1 MTIDEIIAEVRN
13 SARRIPRS
21 LQIETVITGVLLLF
35 ALAGGWAMKVMTQAN
50 AERDLEVARRLQ
62 AKLQLVLDEL
72 NRKPEKTK
80 DETLAEQCALIAT
93 ERVQSQSG
101 GKDLSEFYLWRNSIR
116 QRYEGFENFVAN
128 FEYAVAPLP
137 DCAKRVVET
146 AAKREELYGRYCQ
159 ARRAAR
165 AASGQ
170 LTIRD
175 EFETEAEHKA
185 RLNHGEQAK
194 KALEVKRDEALDAI
208 VDFEL
213 TCSPELIRSSVNGFY
228 GLDEALVFV
237 PNTVWTYEADEH
249 RFCVEG
255 MNLKEAHKELM
266 GSDEKETI
274 QSFNFSVSGIRVSQF
289 VKSRTINFKYSL
301 DDGAWKHPRQ
311 FKDYKQKHPFL
322 LVRLGQCDFKVQGT
336 TNRVMTMPWRHLEVK
351 NDASVPGRYIGGV
364 DDNRYLHSIVHG
376 KFEPVWRDAEAEA
389 LKTDTSLVLTYTYD
403 GYNSQHALQATET
416 FADYETPQGR
426 EKIERVLRHF
436 EGIGGLY
443 YREFCKSV
451 RLAMER

>member
-35 ALAGGWAMKVMTQAN
+35 ALAGGWTMKVMTQAN

-137 DCAKRVVET
+137 DYAKRVVET
-146 AAKREELYGRYCQ
+146 AAKRKELYGRYCQ

-311 FKDYKQKHPFL
+311 FKEYKQRHPFL
-322 LVRLGQCDFKVQGT
+322 LIRLGLCDFKVQGSV
-336 TNRVMTMPWRHLEVK
+336 NRIMTMPWRHVEEEKKSTGPRIVTDRVED
-351 NDASVPGRYIGGV
+351 NPYNHSV
-364 DDNRYLHSIVHG
+364 LHS
-376 KFEPVWRDAEAEA
+376 KFMSDWPSAEDEA
-389 LKTDTSLVLTYTYD
+389 HKSDTSTVLAYTYD
-403 GYNSQHALQATET
+403 GYTAGDVLET
-416 FADYETPQGR
+416 SEVFADYNTSQGR
-426 EKIERVLRHF
+426 AKIEGVLRHF
-436 EGIGGLY
+436 EAIGGAY
-443 YREFCKSV
+443 YREFCKAV